1 MPESTGHLRR
11 TRANFPEGERMSSFY
26 IGYLPQA
33 PDDLRKFLRGIVT
46 LLASVAVALAIILVL
61 AQQNFSPAF
70 FEFTKVRDFTGTLQA
85 NPYPTLLVIDPTSQ
99 APTQYLLAAVGKHGF
114 TERLTELSGK
124 PVHLRAK
131 LIYRNEGAMLEV
143 VPNTIGL
150 NSVTDSSTAPT
161 STEQGEDVALTGEI
175 VDTKCFLGVMNPG
188 RTKVHRDCAARCLSG
203 GIPPALLVQDG
214 TSSNLY
220 LLAASDGAKLDP
232 QQFLTHVGE
241 PVTVRGKLFRSN
253 ASLKLNVSQIT
264 PN

>member
-1 MPESTGHLRR
+1 M
-11 TRANFPEGERMSSFY
+11 NNFY

-33 PDDLRKFLRGIVT
+33 PNDLRRFLRRMVAA
-46 LLASVAVALAIILVL
+46 LASLAVALAIILVL
-61 AQQNFSPAF
+61 AQQKFSAAF
-70 FEFTKVRDFTGTLQA
+70 FEFTKVRNFTGTLQA

-99 APTQYLLAAVGKHGF
+99 APTQYLIAGVGKHSF
-114 TERLTELSGK
+114 TERLTELNGK

-143 VPNTIGL
+143 MPNTIAPE
-150 NSVTDSSTAPT
+150 SRITDSPTAPT
-161 STEQGEDVALTGEI
+161 FVEQSEDVTLSGEI

-214 TSSNLY
+214 TSSTLY

-232 QQFLTHVGE
+232 KRFLAHVGE
-241 PVTVRGKLFRSN
+241 PVTVQGKLFRSAN
-253 ASLKLNVSQIT
+253 SKQIRVSQIHS
-264 PN
+264 N